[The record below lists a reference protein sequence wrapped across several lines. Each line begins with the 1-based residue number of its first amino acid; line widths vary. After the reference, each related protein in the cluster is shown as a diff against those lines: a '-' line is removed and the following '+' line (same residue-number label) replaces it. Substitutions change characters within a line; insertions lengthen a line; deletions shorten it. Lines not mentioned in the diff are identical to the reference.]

1 MQSDL
6 PSHALLNTLDEAL
19 ELLRPHVGA
28 DGILHAPAEPLP
40 SLLDQCEAACA
51 AIEGPQPLRSF
62 HHFACTGGTVMSKA
76 LFALPNTVVLSEI
89 DPLSTIT
96 LSDAGKMPFTPTDL
110 IYSLRH
116 SVRPVSDEVVVDTFL
131 AALEAAKTGVEEGG
145 RHLVLRD
152 HAHSQF
158 CMQKVDFAAR
168 PTLHEMLTRRFPL
181 RSVVSMR
188 HPLDSFLSLNTNR
201 WNHFSPFTL
210 EEYSRR
216 YLAFLDRHAGLPVV
230 LYEDFTIDPNAVL
243 RRMCTHLA
251 LPFSPLATELIGAIR
266 MSGDSGRKEGPI
278 GPRPRRDVP
287 EAFEAER
294 MVSASYR
301 ALCARFSYAP

>member
-28 DGILHAPAEPLP
+28 DGMLHAPAEPLP

-89 DPLSTIT
+89 DPLSTQM
-96 LSDAGKMPFTPTDL
+96 LSDTGRVLFAPTDL

-116 SVRPVSDEVVVDTFL
+116 SVRPVSDGVIIDTFL

-152 HAHSQF
+152 HAHSHF
-158 CMQKVDFAAR
+158 CMQKVDFTAR
-168 PTLHEMLTRRFPL
+168 PTLHEMLVRRFPL

-188 HPLDSFLSLNTNR
+188 HPLDSFLSLNKNQ
-201 WNHFSPFTL
+201 WVHFTPVTL

-216 YLAFLDRHAGLPVV
+216 HLAFLDRHAGIPVV

-243 RRMCTHLA
+243 RSMCGHLA

-278 GPRPRRDVP
+278 GPRPRREVP
-287 EAFEAER
+287 DEIEVQR
-294 MVSASYR
+294 GTSQSYR
-301 ALCARFSYAP
+301 ALCARFSYTP